1 MHQRIDIQGL
11 RAIAVILVIAFH
23 YNLGLPHGYLGV
35 DMFFVISGYVISLST
50 IRNIRSEKRFNWKF
64 FYRRRVRRLL
74 PGAAIVAVVSALF
87 ALLALSPF
95 GPQQKTATMLMS
107 VATYSTNFAL
117 MKSNYYAVDSTSN
130 PLLHFWSL
138 AVEEQFYFLWGPVIL
153 AVVAI
158 NARRD
163 RRSTRVALVI
173 CGVLVTVI
181 SLALFI
187 LMSRYESTVMNW
199 VGFKRLADNGLLPS
213 SLAFYSPL
221 TRGWEFVAGVGIAL
235 VDSRTLRTNSRA
247 SLAHFMAAIGLL
259 LLICGV
265 SNCFGLWDSST
276 SLVIGL
282 SPWAVI
288 ATVLGTSALLWAGNR
303 RAFTNSF
310 FALRPLTYLG
320 DISYTLY
327 LWHWPIWVFGIAIFG
342 RNNWVVLFGLFLTLL
357 VSVMQYHFVEDPFRS
372 RLIFPRL
379 NIFKTVISFGVVC
392 TVATIGINV
401 LSPKIGE
408 KVAGTSID
416 TLNRHIV
423 EEPCKGSS
431 VTIGEATSCR
441 YRENRSDGL
450 FLLVGDST
458 AKSISDGFVATAK
471 NLNKEVMVFF
481 KPGCSFQ
488 TPQSKFAGYC
498 KEWRQN
504 VWSAITIL
512 NPEVVAV
519 SNLNYLYVRDKPAP
533 YTNIASARLAWAE
546 EIKATFTKLNALKS
560 IGVLIQTV
568 PETKFDIRYEAS
580 LLHQKRFKERRVNNR
595 DNEFLNLMERR
606 ALNKVRGKYA
616 VIDLY
621 PELCDDTNCVVEKE
635 VGMLY
640 EDSSHLSSIGSM
652 YMARK
657 LEYQLGRIAQN

>member
-1 MHQRIDIQGL
+1 M
-11 RAIAVILVIAFH
+11 IAFH
-23 YNLGLPHGYLGV
+23 YNLGTSLGYLGV

-117 MKSNYYAVDSTSN
+117 MKSNYYALDSASN

-158 NARRD
+158 SARRD

-199 VGFKRLADNGLLPS
+199 VGFKGLADNGLLPS

-235 VDSRTLRTNSRA
+235 VNSRTLRTNSRA

-282 SPWAVI
+282 SPWAVF
-288 ATVLGTSALLWAGNR
+288 ATVLGTSALLWAGKR

-327 LWHWPIWVFGIAIFG
+327 LWHWPIWVFGNAIFG

-379 NIFKTVISFGVVC
+379 NIFKTVISFGVVS

-408 KVAGTSID
+408 KVAGTS
-416 TLNRHIV
+416 TNFLSRHIV
-423 EEPCKGSS
+423 EEPCKGSR
-431 VTIGEATSCR
+431 VIVGEATSCR
-441 YRENRSDGL
+441 FKENRSNGL
-450 FLLVGDST
+450 WLLVGDST

-546 EIKATFTKLNALKS
+546 ETKATFSRLNALKS

-595 DNEFLNLMERR
+595 DNEFLNLMEKR
-606 ALNKVRGKYA
+606 ALNKVPGKYA

>member
-408 KVAGTSID
+408 KVAGTSIKN
-416 TLNRHIV
+416 LNSHIV
-423 EEPCKGSS
+423 EEPCKGSR
-431 VTIGEATSCR
+431 VIVGEATSCR
-441 YRENRSDGL
+441 FKENGSNGL
-450 FLLVGDST
+450 WLLVGDST

-595 DNEFLNLMERR
+595 DNEFLNLMEKR

>member
-1 MHQRIDIQGL
+1 M
-11 RAIAVILVIAFH
+11 IAFH
-23 YNLGLPHGYLGV
+23 YDLGLSLGYLGV
-35 DMFFVISGYVISLST
+35 DVFFVISGYVISLST

-64 FYRRRVRRLL
+64 YYRRRVRRLL

-95 GPQQKTATMLMS
+95 GPQQKAATMLMS

-117 MKSNYYAVDSTSN
+117 MKSNYYALDSTSN

-408 KVAGTSID
+408 KVAGTSIKN
-416 TLNRHIV
+416 LNSHIV
-423 EEPCKGSS
+423 EEPCKGSR
-431 VTIGEATSCR
+431 VIVGEATSCR
-441 YRENRSDGL
+441 FKENGSNGL
-450 FLLVGDST
+450 WLLVGDST

-595 DNEFLNLMERR
+595 DNEFLNLMEKR

>member
-1 MHQRIDIQGL
+1 MHHRLDIQGL
-11 RAIAVILVIAFH
+11 RAVAVILVIAFH
-23 YNLGLPHGYLGV
+23 YDLGLSLGYLGV
-35 DMFFVISGYVISLST
+35 DVFFVISGYVISLST

-64 FYRRRVRRLL
+64 YYRRRVRRLL

-95 GPQQKTATMLMS
+95 GPQQKAATMLMS

-117 MKSNYYAVDSTSN
+117 MKSNYYALDSTSN

-408 KVAGTSID
+408 KVAGTSIKN
-416 TLNRHIV
+416 LNSHIV
-423 EEPCKGSS
+423 EEPCKGSR
-431 VTIGEATSCR
+431 VIVGEATSCR
-441 YRENRSDGL
+441 FKENGSNGL
-450 FLLVGDST
+450 WLLVGDST

-546 EIKATFTKLNALKS
+546 ETKATFTKLNTLKS

-595 DNEFLNLMERR
+595 DNEFLNLMEKR

>member
-95 GPQQKTATMLMS
+95 GPQQKAATMLMS

-117 MKSNYYAVDSTSN
+117 MKSNYYALDSTSN

-408 KVAGTSID
+408 KVAGTSIKN
-416 TLNRHIV
+416 LNSHIV
-423 EEPCKGSS
+423 EEPCKGSR
-431 VTIGEATSCR
+431 VIVGEATSCR
-441 YRENRSDGL
+441 FKENGSNGL
-450 FLLVGDST
+450 WLLVGDST

-595 DNEFLNLMERR
+595 DNEFLNLMEKR

>member
-1 MHQRIDIQGL
+1 MHHRLDIQGL
-11 RAIAVILVIAFH
+11 RAVAVILVIAFH
-23 YNLGLPHGYLGV
+23 YNLGLSLGYLGV

-95 GPQQKTATMLMS
+95 GPQQKAATMLMS

-117 MKSNYYAVDSTSN
+117 MKSNYYALDSASN

-138 AVEEQFYFLWGPVIL
+138 AVEEQFYFLWGPLIL

-163 RRSTRVALVI
+163 RRSTRVALII

-401 LSPKIGE
+401 LSPKIGK
-408 KVAGTSID
+408 KVAGTS
-416 TLNRHIV
+416 TNFLSRHIV
-423 EEPCKGSS
+423 EEPCKGSR
-431 VTIGEATSCR
+431 VIVGEATSCR
-441 YRENRSDGL
+441 FKENGSNGL
-450 FLLVGDST
+450 WLLVGDST

-546 EIKATFTKLNALKS
+546 ETKATFTKLNALKS

-595 DNEFLNLMERR
+595 DNEFLNLMEKR
-606 ALNKVRGKYA
+606 ALNKVGGKYA

-652 YMARK
+652 YMAPK

>member
-1 MHQRIDIQGL
+1 VHHRPDIQGL
-11 RAIAVILVIAFH
+11 RAVAVILVIAFH
-23 YNLGLPHGYLGV
+23 YNLGLSLGYLGV
-35 DMFFVISGYVISLST
+35 DLFFVISGYVISLST

-95 GPQQKTATMLMS
+95 GPQQKAATMLMS

-117 MKSNYYAVDSTSN
+117 MKSNYYALDSASN

-138 AVEEQFYFLWGPVIL
+138 AVEEQFYFLWGPLIL

-163 RRSTRVALVI
+163 RRSTRVALII

-181 SLALFI
+181 SLALFV

-199 VGFKRLADNGLLPS
+199 VGFKGLAKNGLLPS
-213 SLAFYSPL
+213 PLAFYSPL

-235 VDSRTLRTNSRA
+235 VDSRTLRTNSRT

-259 LLICGV
+259 LIICGI

-303 RAFTNSF
+303 RAFTNSI

-357 VSVMQYHFVEDPFRS
+357 VSVMQYHLVEDPFRS

-408 KVAGTSID
+408 KVAGTS
-416 TLNRHIV
+416 TNFLSRHIV
-423 EEPCKGSS
+423 EEPCKGSR
-431 VTIGEATSCR
+431 VIVGEATSCR
-441 YRENRSDGL
+441 FKENGSNGL
-450 FLLVGDST
+450 WLLVGDST

-481 KPGCSFQ
+481 KPGCSFH

-546 EIKATFTKLNALKS
+546 ETKATFTRLNALKS

-568 PETKFDIRYEAS
+568 PETRFDIRYEAS

-595 DNEFLNLMERR
+595 DNEFLNLMEKR
-606 ALNKVRGKYA
+606 ALNKVPGKYA

>member
-408 KVAGTSID
+408 KVAGTSIKN
-416 TLNRHIV
+416 LNSHIV
-423 EEPCKGSS
+423 EEPCKGSR
-431 VTIGEATSCR
+431 VIVGEATSCR
-441 YRENRSDGL
+441 FKENGSNGL
-450 FLLVGDST
+450 WLLVGDST

>member
-1 MHQRIDIQGL
+1 VHHRLDIQGL
-11 RAIAVILVIAFH
+11 RAVAVILVIAFH
-23 YNLGLPHGYLGV
+23 YDLGLSLGYLGV
-35 DMFFVISGYVISLST
+35 DVFFVISGFVISLST

-64 FYRRRVRRLL
+64 YYRRRVRRLL

-95 GPQQKTATMLMS
+95 GPQQKAATMLMS

-117 MKSNYYAVDSTSN
+117 MKSNYYALDSTSN

-408 KVAGTSID
+408 KVAGTSIKN
-416 TLNRHIV
+416 LNRHIV
-423 EEPCKGSS
+423 EEPCKGSR
-431 VTIGEATSCR
+431 VIVGEATSCR
-441 YRENRSDGL
+441 FKENGSNGL
-450 FLLVGDST
+450 WLLVGDST

-595 DNEFLNLMERR
+595 DNEFLNLMEKR

>member
-1 MHQRIDIQGL
+1 MHHRLDIQGL
-11 RAIAVILVIAFH
+11 RAVAVILVIAFH
-23 YNLGLPHGYLGV
+23 YDLGLSLGYLGV
-35 DMFFVISGYVISLST
+35 DVFFVISGYVISLST

-64 FYRRRVRRLL
+64 YYRRRVRRLL

-95 GPQQKTATMLMS
+95 GPQQKAATMLMS

-117 MKSNYYAVDSTSN
+117 MKSNYYALDSTSN

-408 KVAGTSID
+408 KVAGTSIKN
-416 TLNRHIV
+416 LNSHIV
-423 EEPCKGSS
+423 EEPCKGSR
-431 VTIGEATSCR
+431 VIVGEATSCR
-441 YRENRSDGL
+441 FKENGSNGL
-450 FLLVGDST
+450 WLLVGDST

-595 DNEFLNLMERR
+595 DNEFLNLIEKR

>member
-1 MHQRIDIQGL
+1 MHHRLDIQGL
-11 RAIAVILVIAFH
+11 RAVAVILVIAFH
-23 YNLGLPHGYLGV
+23 YDLGLSLGYLGV
-35 DMFFVISGYVISLST
+35 DVFFVISGYVISLST

-64 FYRRRVRRLL
+64 YYRRRVRRLL

-95 GPQQKTATMLMS
+95 GPQQKAATMLMS

-117 MKSNYYAVDSTSN
+117 MKSNYYALDSTSN

-408 KVAGTSID
+408 KVAGTSIKN
-416 TLNRHIV
+416 LNSHIV
-423 EEPCKGSS
+423 EEPCKGSR
-431 VTIGEATSCR
+431 VIVGEATSCR
-441 YRENRSDGL
+441 FKENGSNGL
-450 FLLVGDST
+450 WLLVGDST

>member
-1 MHQRIDIQGL
+1 
-11 RAIAVILVIAFH
+11 
-23 YNLGLPHGYLGV
+23 
-35 DMFFVISGYVISLST
+35 MFFVISGYVISLST

-117 MKSNYYAVDSTSN
+117 MKSNYYALDSASN

-158 NARRD
+158 SARRD

-199 VGFKRLADNGLLPS
+199 VGFKGLADNGLLPS

-235 VDSRTLRTNSRA
+235 VNSRTLRTNSRA

-282 SPWAVI
+282 SPWAVF
-288 ATVLGTSALLWAGNR
+288 ATVLGTSALLWAGKR

-327 LWHWPIWVFGIAIFG
+327 LWHWPIWVFGNAIFG

-379 NIFKTVISFGVVC
+379 NIFKTVISFGVVS

-408 KVAGTSID
+408 KVAGTS
-416 TLNRHIV
+416 TNFLSRHIV
-423 EEPCKGSS
+423 EEPCKGSR
-431 VTIGEATSCR
+431 VIVGEATSCR
-441 YRENRSDGL
+441 FKENRSNGL
-450 FLLVGDST
+450 WLLVGDST

-546 EIKATFTKLNALKS
+546 ETKATFSRLNALKS

-595 DNEFLNLMERR
+595 DNEFLNLMEKR
-606 ALNKVRGKYA
+606 ALNKVPGKYA

>member
-1 MHQRIDIQGL
+1 MHHRLDIQGL
-11 RAIAVILVIAFH
+11 RAVAVILVVAFH
-23 YNLGLPHGYLGV
+23 YDLGLSLGYLGV
-35 DMFFVISGYVISLST
+35 DVFFVISGYVISLST

-64 FYRRRVRRLL
+64 YYRRRVRRLL

-95 GPQQKTATMLMS
+95 GPQQKAATMLMS

-117 MKSNYYAVDSTSN
+117 MKSNYYALDSTSN

-408 KVAGTSID
+408 KVAGTSIKN
-416 TLNRHIV
+416 LNSHIV
-423 EEPCKGSS
+423 EEPCKGSR
-431 VTIGEATSCR
+431 VIVGEATSCR
-441 YRENRSDGL
+441 FKENGSNGL
-450 FLLVGDST
+450 WLLVGDST

-595 DNEFLNLMERR
+595 DNEFLNLMEKR

>member
-1 MHQRIDIQGL
+1 MHHRLDIQGL
-11 RAIAVILVIAFH
+11 RAVAVILVIAFH
-23 YNLGLPHGYLGV
+23 YDLGLSLGYLGV
-35 DMFFVISGYVISLST
+35 DVFFVISGYVISLST

-64 FYRRRVRRLL
+64 YYRRRVRRLL

-95 GPQQKTATMLMS
+95 GPQQKAATMLMS

-117 MKSNYYAVDSTSN
+117 MKSNYYALDSTSN

-408 KVAGTSID
+408 KVAGTSIKN
-416 TLNRHIV
+416 LNSHIV
-423 EEPCKGSS
+423 EEPCKGSR
-431 VTIGEATSCR
+431 VIVGEATSCR
-441 YRENRSDGL
+441 FKENGSNGL
-450 FLLVGDST
+450 WLLVGDST

-595 DNEFLNLMERR
+595 DNEFLNLMEKR

>member
-1 MHQRIDIQGL
+1 
-11 RAIAVILVIAFH
+11 
-23 YNLGLPHGYLGV
+23 
-35 DMFFVISGYVISLST
+35 MFFVISGYVISLST

-95 GPQQKTATMLMS
+95 GPQQKAATMLMS
-107 VATYSTNFAL
+107 VATYSTNFTL
-117 MKSNYYAVDSTSN
+117 MKSNYYALDSASN

-138 AVEEQFYFLWGPVIL
+138 AVEEQFYFLWGPLIL

-163 RRSTRVALVI
+163 RRSTRVALII

-181 SLALFI
+181 SLALFV

-199 VGFKRLADNGLLPS
+199 VGFKGLAKNGLLPS

-235 VDSRTLRTNSRA
+235 VDSRTLRTNSRT
-247 SLAHFMAAIGLL
+247 SLAHFTAAIGLL

-310 FALRPLTYLG
+310 FAFRPLTYLG

-357 VSVMQYHFVEDPFRS
+357 VSVMQYHLVEDPFRS

-408 KVAGTSID
+408 KVAGTS
-416 TLNRHIV
+416 TNFLSRHIV
-423 EEPCKGSS
+423 EEPCKGSR
-431 VTIGEATSCR
+431 VIVGEATSCR
-441 YRENRSDGL
+441 FKENGSNGL
-450 FLLVGDST
+450 WLLVGDST

-488 TPQSKFAGYC
+488 TPKSKFAEYC

-546 EIKATFTKLNALKS
+546 ETKATFTKLNTLKS

-595 DNEFLNLMERR
+595 DNEFLNLMEKR

>member
-408 KVAGTSID
+408 KVAGTSIKN
-416 TLNRHIV
+416 LNSHIV
-423 EEPCKGSS
+423 EEPCKGSR
-431 VTIGEATSCR
+431 VIVGEATSCR
-441 YRENRSDGL
+441 FKENGSNGL
-450 FLLVGDST
+450 WLLVGDST

-595 DNEFLNLMERR
+595 DNEFLNLMEKR
-606 ALNKVRGKYA
+606 ALNKVGGKYA